1 MVLAINAK
9 FTVTVS
15 FVEKN
20 CWLLVKFF
28 TMTRGH
34 LGKGNIGVY
43 IGRNKRQ
50 KNSILFPGFSLTLWN
65 QRPRDGHFAIVHK
78 QINKYIN
85 TAGPEKVWRSQT
97 ESDLKSSPTCSDNF
111 LSMWFAS
118 STGCGSGPYGRLWN
132 KTKDVA

>member
-1 MVLAINAK
+1 MAKQNDVGQMVLAINAK

-50 KNSILFPGFSLTLWN
+50 KNSILFPGFSLFL
-65 QRPRDGHFAIVHK
+65 V
-78 QINKYIN
+78 
-85 TAGPEKVWRSQT
+85 
-97 ESDLKSSPTCSDNF
+97 ESET
-111 LSMWFAS
+111 
-118 STGCGSGPYGRLWN
+118 T
-132 KTKDVA
+132 